1 MCRGPV
7 GDTYTCCYRCNQHRA
22 ASGGR
27 VADAVVPV
35 AYAIK
40 GEQHYQNLIAYKAK
54 NPAVGSQSRLRD
66 LTLLFL
72 HDHWRCL
79 ESAAGG
85 ALTELAIV
93 PTTRGRMGP
102 HPLETLLATRIPLS
116 LAAATSN
123 PAYPAEDRDFH
134 KDRFQ
139 VDLPPCGGATPR
151 RALLL
156 DDTWTTGGRLQSMAY
171 ALKMAGTIAVVTV
184 VIGRLV
190 KHEYQPSR
198 ELLHRVA
205 KIPFDLARCCLPSC
219 ARVTE

>member
-1 MCRGPV
+1 MCRGPAA
-7 GDTYTCCYRCNQHRA
+7 DTYALCYRCNQHRA
-22 ASGGR
+22 SSGGR
-27 VADAVVPV
+27 VADTVVPI

-40 GEQHYQNLIAYKAK
+40 GEQHYQNLIAYKAT
-54 NPAVGSQSRLRD
+54 NPAAGSQSRLRD

-79 ESAAGG
+79 ESAVGG
-85 ALTELAIV
+85 RLTELAIV
-93 PTTRGRMGP
+93 PSTRGRLGQ
-102 HPLETLLATRIPLS
+102 HPLVSLLASRIPLP
-116 LAAATSN
+116 LVTATSN
-123 PAYPAEDRDFH
+123 PGYPAEDRDFH

-139 VDLPPCGGATPR
+139 VTLPPRGGATPR

-171 ALKMAGTIAVVTV
+171 TLKTAGTTSVLTV

-198 ELLHRVA
+198 ELLRRVA
-205 KIPFDLARCCLPSC
+205 NIPFDLARCGLPSC
-219 ARVTE
+219 RRATE

>member
-7 GDTYTCCYRCNQHRA
+7 GDTYTYCYRCSQHRA

-27 VADAVVPV
+27 VADAVVPIG
-35 AYAIK
+35 YAIK
-40 GEQHYQNLIAYKAK
+40 GEQHYQNLIAYKAN
-54 NPAVGSQSRLRD
+54 NPAVGAQSRLRD

-79 ESAAGG
+79 ESEAGG
-85 ALTELAIV
+85 SLTELAIV
-93 PTTRGRMGP
+93 PSTRGRIGP
-102 HPLETLLATRIPLS
+102 HPLETLLASRIPLS
-116 LAAATSN
+116 LVAATSD

-134 KDRFQ
+134 TDRFR
-139 VDLPPCGGATPR
+139 VKLPPYDGATPR

-171 ALKMAGTIAVVTV
+171 ALKTAGTTAVVTV

-190 KHEYQPSR
+190 KHEYEPSR
-198 ELLHRVA
+198 ELLSRVA
-205 KIPFDLARCCLPSC
+205 HIRFDLARCSLPAC
-219 ARVTE
+219 GRAE